1 MTYLR
6 GRNRR
11 VRDTL
16 LKLAAG
22 QAVRVDESDAPAEY
36 NALLAAVQRVREL
49 LSDNPLVDLPLLA
62 ELAAA
67 TDQQATARFTRALAG
82 MVPLAWEDVPLQEA
96 TLRAWV
102 ERNVSL
108 IQSIDSRYLDDV
120 QGVLLT
126 AQTTGTQTR
135 ALQEQLRE
143 RFSVSASRAELIAR
157 DQLGKLNGQINEGR
171 SRQLGVK
178 RYRWSTSGDERVRRS
193 HEALDG
199 KVFSWDAPPAVGH
212 PGTDFQCRCS
222 AEPVFE
228 DEEEME
234 EARAAA
240 SQAIES
246 GILAVSPISTGAI
259 QPSRRQLPAARR
271 REFVGQYRRAQ
282 P

>member
-1 MTYLR
+1 MAYLR

-11 VRDTL
+11 VRDML
-16 LKLAAG
+16 LKVAEAQVQRG
-22 QAVRVDESDAPAEY
+22 DEDVSPAQY
-36 NALLAAVQRVREL
+36 NALLAAVERVRQL
-49 LSDNPLVDLPLLA
+49 LADSPMIDLPLLA

-67 TDQQATARFTRALAG
+67 TDQQATARFARALAG

-108 IQSIDSRYLDDV
+108 IQSIDDRYLTDV
-120 QGVLLT
+120 QRVVAE

-135 ALQEQLRE
+135 ALTETLRE
-143 RFSVSASRAELIAR
+143 RFNVSASRAELIAR
-157 DQLGKLNGQINEGR
+157 DQLGKLDGQINEGR

-178 RYRWSTSGDERVRRS
+178 KYRWSTSGDERVRRS
-193 HEALDG
+193 HEELDG

-212 PGTDFQCRCS
+212 PGSDFQCRCTS
-222 AEPVFE
+222 EPVFE
-228 DEEEME
+228 DEEEEE

-240 SQAIES
+240 SQALES

-259 QPSRRQLPAARR
+259 VPSRRQLPAARR
-271 REFVGQYRRAQ
+271 REFVGQYRRVN